1 MKRKVLI
8 TGCSSGIGLELARRF
23 LAQGWQVVAGLRD
36 ATHAPAE
43 LAGCAIVTLDLA
55 DPAQIAAAAADID
68 ELDCLVNN
76 AGYALVGNF
85 SGYSQAQMRRQLDTN
100 LLGPV
105 LLSQALLPALRR
117 RRGRIIVLSSMAGE
131 TGLPLNSLYCAS
143 KFALE
148 GWAESLRH
156 ELTPQG
162 IQIALV
168 EPGGHR
174 TRFAAN
180 LDWAGDSAL
189 EAAEQQQLAA
199 YKGMLAHR
207 LSQPAPGP
215 QAVAAAVL
223 KLASAAQMPLRTRVG
238 ADARAIHWLKRLL
251 PERWAQAL
259 LARRLRQML
268 DAHAPERNDA

>member
-1 MKRKVLI
+1 MKRRVLI
-8 TGCSSGIGLELARRF
+8 TGCSSGIGLALAQRF
-23 LAQGWQVVAGLRD
+23 LAQGWQVTACLRD

-43 LAGCAIVTLDLA
+43 LAGCAIVTLDLT

-85 SGYSQAQMRRQLDTN
+85 SAYSDAQMRRQLDTN

-105 LLSQALLPALRR
+105 RLTQALLPALRR
-117 RRGRIIVLSSMAGE
+117 RNGRIIVLSSMAGE

-148 GWAESLRH
+148 GWAEALHH
-156 ELTPQG
+156 ELAPQG
-162 IQIALV
+162 VHIALV

-180 LDWAGDSAL
+180 LDWAGDSNLDAT
-189 EAAEQQQLAA
+189 EQQQLAA

-215 QAVAAAVL
+215 AIVADAVM
-223 KLASAAQMPLRTRVG
+223 KLAASPQMPLRTRVG
-238 ADARAIHWLKRLL
+238 ADARAVHWLKRLL

-259 LARRLRQML
+259 LARRLRQLL
-268 DAHAPERNDA
+268 DAHAPERTPP